1 MKRRKDCILYIGRN
15 EVLVE
20 EQADWERIPS
30 SCILRADEPAP
41 QQVGSR
47 FRLAISVTDVVLD
60 SLQRMLERIPYV
72 TRSRCHECLPADEWV
87 DASET
92 IILIGQAAHPMLVR
106 AFDDRI
112 RAAPH

>member
-1 MKRRKDCILYIGRN
+1 M
-15 EVLVE
+15 
-20 EQADWERIPS
+20 
-30 SCILRADEPAP
+30 
-41 QQVGSR
+41 
-47 FRLAISVTDVVLD
+47 TDVVLD